1 MARQATWTSGRGS
14 AAHGQKGQDQGQG
27 QGLSQAKSSIPTT
40 RIGYLGVGQ
49 KPLLTLA
56 YCCGCAV
63 TATLS
68 RSTFTGL
75 RCKECGHPYGA
86 GAKHVC
92 EDVCFGPLEVV
103 YDYDVIKSRVTR
115 ATIEAGPVSIW
126 RYREFLPIEG
136 DPIDVGTGFTPL
148 LKANRLAKRLGL
160 KNLYIKNDGVNMPTL
175 SFKDRVV
182 SVALTRA
189 RELGFTTVSCASTGN
204 LANST
209 AAIAAH
215 AGLDCCVFIPSD
227 LELGKVLGTLIYN
240 PTLMAVKGNYDQVNR
255 LCSEVANT
263 YGWGF
268 VNINLRPYYSE
279 GSKTLGYE
287 VIEQLGWQLPDHIV
301 APLASGSLFTKI
313 RKGFDEFI
321 KVGLVDEKP
330 VRFSGAQAE
339 GCSPIAQA
347 FAEGRDFITPVKPNT
362 IAKSIAIGNPADGP
376 YAIDI
381 ANRTGGTIAAVSDA
395 EIVAG
400 IQLLAETEGVF
411 TETAG
416 GTTIAVLKK
425 LVEQGK
431 IDPSETTVAYI
442 TGNGLKTLEAVSD
455 AVGEPLTIEPQLAS
469 FNAAWER
476 AQASHRSS
484 VDH

>member
-1 MARQATWTSGRGS
+1 M
-14 AAHGQKGQDQGQG
+14 
-27 QGLSQAKSSIPTT
+27 
-40 RIGYLGVGQ
+40 VGQ
-49 KPLLTLA
+49 KPLLA
-56 YCCGCAV
+56 FPYCCGNAV

-189 RELGFTTVSCASTGN
+189 KELGFTTVSCASTGN

-347 FAEGRDFITPVKPNT
+347 FAAGRNFITPVKPNT
-362 IAKSIAIGNPADGP
+362 IAKSIAIGNPADAP

-381 ANRTGGTIAAVSDA
+381 ANRTGGTIAAVSDE

-442 TGNGLKTLEAVSD
+442 TGNGLKTLEAITG
-455 AVGEPLTIEPQLAS
+455 AVAEPLTIEPQLAS

-476 AQASHRSS
+476 AQALHRANPKPL
-484 VDH
+484 D

>member
-1 MARQATWTSGRGS
+1 V
-14 AAHGQKGQDQGQG
+14 
-27 QGLSQAKSSIPTT
+27 TT
-40 RIGYLGVGQ
+40 
-49 KPLLTLA
+49 
-56 YCCGCAV
+56 
-63 TATLS
+63 TLS
-68 RSTFTGL
+68 SVTFKGL
-75 RCKECGHPYGA
+75 RCKECGHPYEA
-86 GAKHVC
+86 SARHVC

-103 YDYDVIKSRVTR
+103 YDYDAIRARTTR
-115 ATIEAGPVSIW
+115 ASIEAGPVSIW
-126 RYREFLPIEG
+126 RYRDFLPIEG

-148 LKANRLAKRLGL
+148 LRANRLARRLGL
-160 KNLYIKNDGVNMPTL
+160 KHLYIKNDGVNMPTL

-189 RELGFTTVSCASTGN
+189 RELGFSTVSCASTGN

-215 AGLDCCVFIPSD
+215 AGMECCVFIPSD
-227 LELGKVLGTLIYN
+227 LEAGKVLGTLIYN

-255 LCSEVANT
+255 LCCEVANT

-279 GSKTLGYE
+279 GSKTLGFE

-347 FAEGRDFITPVKPNT
+347 FAAGRDFITPVKPHT

-376 YAIDI
+376 YALDL
-381 ANRTGGTIAAVSDA
+381 AYKSGGTIAAVTDE

-431 IDPSETTVAYI
+431 INPEETTVAYI
-442 TGNGLKTLEAVSD
+442 TGNGLKTTEAVSSV
-455 AVGEPLTIEPQLAS
+455 VGEPLTIEPQLAS

-476 AQASHRSS
+476 AQSLQRATWES
-484 VDH
+484 VGV

>member
-1 MARQATWTSGRGS
+1 MVGS
-14 AAHGQKGQDQGQG
+14 
-27 QGLSQAKSSIPTT
+27 
-40 RIGYLGVGQ
+40 
-49 KPLLTLA
+49 
-56 YCCGCAV
+56 V

-75 RCKECGHPYGA
+75 RCKECGQGYEA
-86 GAKHVC
+86 TARHVC

-103 YDYDVIKSRVTR
+103 YDYEAIRARVSR
-115 ATIEAGPVSIW
+115 ATIEAGPISIW

-148 LKANRLAKRLGL
+148 LRANRLAKRLGL
-160 KNLYIKNDGVNMPTL
+160 KELHIKNDGVNMPTL

-215 AGLDCCVFIPSD
+215 AGLECCVFIPSD
-227 LELGKVLGTLIYN
+227 LELGKVLGTLVYN

-263 YGWGF
+263 HGWGF

-287 VIEQLGWQLPDHIV
+287 VIEQLGWRLPDHIV

-321 KVGLVDEKP
+321 KVGLVEEKP

-339 GCSPIAQA
+339 GCMPIAQA
-347 FAEGRDFITPVKPNT
+347 FAEGRDFIIPVKPNT

-381 ANRTGGTIAAVSDA
+381 ANRSGGTISAVSDQ
-395 EIVAG
+395 EIIEG
-400 IQLLAETEGVF
+400 IKLLAETEGIF

-431 IDPSETTVAYI
+431 IDPTETTGAYI
-442 TGNGLKTLEAVSD
+442 TGNGLKPTEAIATSI
-455 AVGEPLTIEPQLAS
+455 GEPFLIEAQLDS

-476 AQASHRSS
+476 AQVLHRPSA
-484 VDH
+484 

>member
-1 MARQATWTSGRGS
+1 
-14 AAHGQKGQDQGQG
+14 
-27 QGLSQAKSSIPTT
+27 
-40 RIGYLGVGQ
+40 
-49 KPLLTLA
+49 
-56 YCCGCAV
+56 
-63 TATLS
+63 
-68 RSTFTGL
+68 
-75 RCKECGHPYGA
+75 
-86 GAKHVC
+86 
-92 EDVCFGPLEVV
+92 
-103 YDYDVIKSRVTR
+103 
-115 ATIEAGPVSIW
+115 
-126 RYREFLPIEG
+126 
-136 DPIDVGTGFTPL
+136 
-148 LKANRLAKRLGL
+148 
-160 KNLYIKNDGVNMPTL
+160 
-175 SFKDRVV
+175 
-182 SVALTRA
+182 VALTRA
-189 RELGFTTVSCASTGN
+189 RELGFSTVSCASTGN

-215 AGLDCCVFIPSD
+215 AGLECCVFIPSD

-381 ANRTGGTIAAVSDA
+381 ANRTNGSIAAVNDD
-395 EIVAG
+395 EIIEG
-400 IQLLAETEGVF
+400 IKLLAE
-411 TETAG
+411 
-416 GTTIAVLKK
+416 TTIAVLKK

-431 IDPSETTVAYI
+431 INPEETTVAYI
-442 TGNGLKTLEAVSD
+442 TGNGLKTTEAVSSSI
-455 AVGEPLTIEPQLAS
+455 GEPFLIEAQLDS
-469 FNAAWER
+469 FRSAWDR
-476 AQASHRSS
+476 AQSLQRATWET
-484 VDH
+484 VG

>member
-1 MARQATWTSGRGS
+1 M
-14 AAHGQKGQDQGQG
+14 
-27 QGLSQAKSSIPTT
+27 
-40 RIGYLGVGQ
+40 
-49 KPLLTLA
+49 
-56 YCCGCAV
+56 
-63 TATLS
+63 TATLTS
-68 RSTFTGL
+68 QTFAGL
-75 RCKECGHPYGA
+75 RCKECGHAYAPEA
-86 GAKHVC
+86 RHVC

-103 YDYDVIKSRVTR
+103 YDYDAIRSRVSR
-115 ATIEAGPVSIW
+115 ASIEAGPASIW

-148 LKANRLAKRLGL
+148 LRANRLARRLGL
-160 KNLYIKNDGVNMPTL
+160 KELYIKNDGVNMPTL

-189 RELGFTTVSCASTGN
+189 RELGFSTVSCASTGN

-215 AGLDCCVFIPSD
+215 AGMECCVFIPAD
-227 LELGKVLGTLIYN
+227 LEAGKILGTLVYN
-240 PTLMAVKGNYDQVNR
+240 PTLMAVRGNYDQVNR

-287 VIEQLGWQLPDHIV
+287 VVEQLGWRLPDHIV

-313 RKGFDEFI
+313 RKGFDEFM
-321 KVGLVDEKP
+321 KVGLVEEKH

-376 YAIDI
+376 YALDI
-381 ANRTGGTIAAVSDA
+381 ASRTGGSIAAVNDE
-395 EIVAG
+395 EIIEG
-400 IQLLAETEGVF
+400 IKLLAETEGVF

-442 TGNGLKTLEAVSD
+442 TGNGLKTTEAVAS
-455 AVGEPLTIEPQLAS
+455 AVGEPLTIDPQLAD

-476 AQASHRSS
+476 AQSLQRATWDT
-484 VDH
+484 VGV

>member
-1 MARQATWTSGRGS
+1 
-14 AAHGQKGQDQGQG
+14 
-27 QGLSQAKSSIPTT
+27 
-40 RIGYLGVGQ
+40 
-49 KPLLTLA
+49 
-56 YCCGCAV
+56 
-63 TATLS
+63 
-68 RSTFTGL
+68 
-75 RCKECGHPYGA
+75 
-86 GAKHVC
+86 
-92 EDVCFGPLEVV
+92 
-103 YDYDVIKSRVTR
+103 
-115 ATIEAGPVSIW
+115 
-126 RYREFLPIEG
+126 
-136 DPIDVGTGFTPL
+136 
-148 LKANRLAKRLGL
+148 
-160 KNLYIKNDGVNMPTL
+160 MPTL

-189 RELGFTTVSCASTGN
+189 RELGFSTVSCASTGN

-215 AGLDCCVFIPSD
+215 AGMECCVFIPSD
-227 LELGKVLGTLIYN
+227 LEAGKVLGTLIYN

-255 LCSEVANT
+255 LCCEVANT

-279 GSKTLGYE
+279 GSKTLGFE
-287 VIEQLGWQLPDHIV
+287 VIEQLGWQLPDHII

-347 FAEGRDFITPVKPNT
+347 FAAGRDFITPVKPHT

-376 YAIDI
+376 YALDL
-381 ANRTGGTIAAVSDA
+381 AYKSGGTIAAVTDE

-431 IDPSETTVAYI
+431 INPEETTVAYI
-442 TGNGLKTLEAVSD
+442 TGNGLKTTEAVSSV
-455 AVGEPLTIEPQLAS
+455 VGEPLTIEPQLAS

-476 AQASHRSS
+476 AQSLQRATWES
-484 VDH
+484 VGV